1 MMLLDTNVLS
11 ELMRQTP
18 DPTVVAWLDERPGS
32 DFFLSSVTRAE
43 IELSIAL
50 IPEGRRKQALQEA
63 AARMFEELHGRCVS
77 FDEPAAS
84 WYALLVAARTRAGRP
99 ITVEDAQIAAVA
111 LAGRFD
117 LVTRNVRDFDGIDGL
132 VVVDPWAVS

>member
-1 MMLLDTNVLS
+1 MMLLDTSVLS

-43 IELSIAL
+43 IELGIAL
-50 IPEGRRKQALQEA
+50 LPEGRRKQALQEA
-63 AARMFEELHGRCVS
+63 AARMFEEFHGRCVS

-84 WYALLVAARTRAGRP
+84 WYALLVATRTRAGRP

-111 LAGRFD
+111 LARRFD
-117 LVTRNVRDFDGIDGL
+117 LVTRNVRDFGGIDGL
-132 VVVDPWAVS
+132 VVVDPWAAS